1 MCEETVFNDARIV
14 RFVGKT
20 FDANSYVLAEEREAL
35 IFDAVDSDEM
45 MSCLRAQGIENIT
58 VFLTHEHFDHISGLE
73 RLRSNFAC
81 RVIASAECSKRI
93 QSPKTNLSSIADAL
107 ISMHDHSEI
116 TKKVPEFSTSG
127 ADVIF
132 DGEGEFEWH
141 NHKINCH
148 SLKGHS
154 LGSACY
160 ILDEN
165 MLFSGD
171 EFLSIPVITRL
182 PGGSTEKYWT
192 KDMPWLESIKNDI
205 SLVFPGHGQPGK
217 IEDMIK
223 VNVMPEKFRR
233 QER

>member
-14 RFVGKT
+14 RFIGET
-20 FDANSYVLAEEREAL
+20 FDANSYVITDGNEAL
-35 IFDAVDSDEM
+35 IFDAVDSSEM
-45 MSCLRAQGIENIT
+45 MSRLRAHGIESIT

-73 RLRSNFAC
+73 RLRNNFEC

-116 TKKVPEFSTSG
+116 AKKVSEFSVSG
-127 ADVIF
+127 ADAIF
-132 DGEGEFEWH
+132 DGDGEFEWH

-160 ILDEN
+160 ILDGN

-171 EFLSIPVITRL
+171 ELLEIPTITRF
-182 PGGSTEKYWT
+182 PGGSTEKFWRE
-192 KDMPWLESIKNDI
+192 DMPWLESIKNDI
-205 SLVFPGHGQPGK
+205 SLVFPGHGQPGN
-217 IEDMIK
+217 IEDMLKANI
-223 VNVMPEKFRR
+223 MPEKIRR

>member
-1 MCEETVFNDARIV
+1 MD
-14 RFVGKT
+14 RFEAFGNKFEIFSWSV
-20 FDANSYVLAEEREAL
+20 FDANSYVFAEEREVL
-35 IFDAVDSDEM
+35 IFDAVDSGEM
-45 MSCLRAQGIENIT
+45 ISRLRAQGIENIT

-73 RLRSNFAC
+73 RLRNNFEC

-116 TKKVPEFSTSG
+116 AKKVFEFSVSG
-127 ADVIF
+127 ADAIF
-132 DGEGEFEWH
+132 DGDGEFEWH

-160 ILDEN
+160 IFDGN

-171 EFLSIPVITRL
+171 ELLAIPVITRL
-182 PGGSTEKYWT
+182 PGGSTEKYWVE
-192 KDMPWLESIKNDI
+192 DMPWFESIKNDI
-205 SLVFPGHGQPGK
+205 LFVFPGHGQPGK

>member
-1 MCEETVFNDARIV
+1 MGEFEAFGNKFEILSWSV
-14 RFVGKT
+14 
-20 FDANSYVLAEEREAL
+20 FDANSYVFAEEREVL
-35 IFDAVDSDEM
+35 IFDAVDSGEM
-45 MSCLRAQGIENIT
+45 ISRLRAQGIENIT

-73 RLRSNFAC
+73 RLRSNFEC

-107 ISMHDHSEI
+107 ISMRDHSEI
-116 TKKVPEFSTSG
+116 AKKVPEFSASG

-132 DGEGEFEWH
+132 DGNGEFKWH

-154 LGSACY
+154 LGSASY
-160 ILDEN
+160 IFDGN

-171 EFLSIPVITRL
+171 ELLAIPVITRL

-192 KDMPWLESIKNDI
+192 EDMPWLESIKSKI

-223 VNVMPEKFRR
+223 VNIKPEKFRR